1 MLSRI
6 ANNEKNIETLSVNSN
21 ETLLGVIHKMDETTH
36 RLLIVMRNGNYVGL
50 VSIGDI
56 QRAIIKGISL
66 ESPVEKIL
74 CQKLMVASVRYDMGA
89 IKDVITSL

>member
-1 MLSRI
+1 
-6 ANNEKNIETLSVNSN
+6 
-21 ETLLGVIHKMDETTH
+21 MDETTH
-36 RLLIVMRNGNYVGL
+36 RLLIVMRNGHYVGL

-74 CQKLMVASVRYDMGA
+74 LQKLMVASVRDDMGA
-89 IKDVITSL
+89 IKEVMT